1 MLDFGNAVHVPC
13 RREGISK
20 ILCYLWSKG
29 FLEAGKERLADNT
42 KRQASSQEV
51 NDLCQENEQAK
62 QATYQSCADNIDK
75 TSRTDYIR
83 SANSLVV

>member
-1 MLDFGNAVHVPC
+1 VLSL
-13 RREGISK
+13 EQGISG
-20 ILCYLWSKG
+20 SG
-29 FLEAGKERLADNT
+29 QRTAGADNT